1 MITLLTFCS
10 FNVINLCFVYKQLK
24 MFSFKNCTML
34 YVPFKIYY
42 SFNLINFLHV
52 SKYPTK
58 TLMTLSSIS
67 HHRTIIY
74 LTKPLVFGHLSCISF
89 FFFTIIKN
97 AVMSICIHIY
107 SFVQLTLKM
116 NC

>member
-52 SKYPTK
+52 SKYATK

-89 FFFTIIKN
+89 FFTIIKN
-97 AVMSICIHIY
+97 AVMSICTYIQFCPIN
-107 SFVQLTLKM
+107 S
-116 NC
+116 

>member
-1 MITLLTFCS
+1 
-10 FNVINLCFVYKQLK
+10 
-24 MFSFKNCTML
+24 ML

-89 FFFTIIKN
+89 FFHYNKK
-97 AVMSICIHIY
+97 CCDEHLYIY
-107 SFVQLTLKM
+107 TVLS
-116 NC
+116 N